1 MSQPNKTNSSE
12 KEFDVNV
19 MQKSINSDLSEKLGD
34 AHMNILPTRKIIICL
49 LVLALALMVSFID
62 QTGVTVAT
70 SVIGKDLKSET
81 TINWAGTASLLA
93 NCVCQVLFG
102 RLSDIF
108 GRKNVLM
115 SGLLILA
122 IADIGCGVSKT
133 GVQFYVCRALAGIF
147 KPPSNYTI

>member
-1 MSQPNKTNSSE
+1 MSQQNKFHSLE
-12 KEFDVNV
+12 KDSDINV

-34 AHMNILPTRKIIICL
+34 SHMNILPTKKIIICL
-49 LVLALALMVSFID
+49 SVLAMALMISFID

-70 SVIGKDLKSET
+70 SVIGKDLDSET

-108 GRKNVLM
+108 GRKNVL
-115 SGLLILA
+115 
-122 IADIGCGVSKT
+122 IASTRNI
-133 GVQFYVCRALAGIF
+133 
-147 KPPSNYTI
+147 